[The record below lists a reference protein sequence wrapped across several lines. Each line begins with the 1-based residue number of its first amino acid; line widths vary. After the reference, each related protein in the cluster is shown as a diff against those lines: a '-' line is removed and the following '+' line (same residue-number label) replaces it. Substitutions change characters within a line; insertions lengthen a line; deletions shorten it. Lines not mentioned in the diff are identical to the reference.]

1 MNTSPLHRTTRP
13 RRRLTAL
20 LAGALAL
27 SGAASLA
34 LAAPAS
40 AAAWEDDLVVRDTY
54 YVPAQDRYVEARCR
68 VDVSKIAAK
77 NLPGHVTV
85 KGKVRCNHKL
95 LAGGEV
101 GFSLGSHDG
110 TAGYYWAD
118 LRRIRTGS
126 NPDKNATF
134 SERVYVG
141 PYDYVAVGG
150 SGTWAVRDLE
160 LDVEVRTV
168 DRSRTWLYD
177 WRTRTVETFRAY

>member
-1 MNTSPLHRTTRP
+1 MNANRKARTTRLGH
-13 RRRLTAL
+13 RIVAL

-27 SGAASLA
+27 GTAASVG

-40 AAAWEDDLVVRDTY
+40 AAAWEDDLVVRESY
-54 YVPAQDRYVEARCR
+54 YVPSQDRYVEARCR
-68 VDVSKIAAK
+68 VDVYAIGAK

-101 GFSLGSHDG
+101 GFALGSHDG
-110 TAGYYWAD
+110 TVGFYYAD

-134 SERVYVG
+134 SERVYLD
-141 PYDYVAVGG
+141 PFDYSYGGG
-150 SGTWAVRDLE
+150 SGTWAVRSLE
-160 LDVEVRTV
+160 LDVMIRTI
-168 DRSRTWLYD
+168 DHSQWFLWDYG
-177 WRTRTVETFRAY
+177 TRTVETFRAY